1 MGDKTVEIGDFLF
14 EEKKYDFE
22 KLWNDIYYKNSY
34 KKYEDRALE
43 LMRLHYEFFR
53 IINDLKECEAVLRG
67 AKIVCTHGNHPI
79 YLDIYEDHGVYDKNT
94 PVMSCADCKT
104 GQNIYSFGACGNDKF
119 EPVYSDMI
127 PPPKELMKDNR
138 GNEHYK
144 CLPIILDG
152 VWGLGDENS
161 RSIFFYALARQYNL
175 VFGQEWEYDEKDL
188 KKALKKRK
196 NMKNK
201 EEYVKIWMS
210 NANVLCLYGG
220 IITVV
225 ENAEPELEV
234 ESDPEPKIEF
244 TDSTKRI
251 VRFPDIIKGRITFKN
266 ENTGEFVVD
275 TLNLAPNLTWFSFTQ
290 KGRTKDSDGYYRI
303 SVGPKV
309 LIPDYSDEG
318 KLWAEEFSD
327 TNEINIKVTAKLK
340 LKEQIIDK
348 EGKENDLELKCV
360 VIGIKAHTYN
370 IHPDTNDGHKHKI
383 FDYNKNIM
391 ATYDIE
397 NGLVQTGIAY
407 PNCYNAQN
415 NNVNDGPIVLNCN
428 DGSVIEFYG
437 YKKDLDFNPND
448 YRLVEIVVPKDIK
461 EDQDF

>member
-1 MGDKTVEIGDFLF
+1 M
-14 EEKKYDFE
+14 
-22 KLWNDIYYKNSY
+22 N
-34 KKYEDRALE
+34 
-43 LMRLHYEFFR
+43 
-53 IINDLKECEAVLRG
+53 
-67 AKIVCTHGNHPI
+67 
-79 YLDIYEDHGVYDKNT
+79 
-94 PVMSCADCKT
+94 
-104 GQNIYSFGACGNDKF
+104 
-119 EPVYSDMI
+119 

-266 ENTGEFVVD
+266 ENTG
-275 TLNLAPNLTWFSFTQ
+275 
-290 KGRTKDSDGYYRI
+290 
-303 SVGPKV
+303 
-309 LIPDYSDEG
+309 
-318 KLWAEEFSD
+318 
-327 TNEINIKVTAKLK
+327 
-340 LKEQIIDK
+340 
-348 EGKENDLELKCV
+348 
-360 VIGIKAHTYN
+360 
-370 IHPDTNDGHKHKI
+370 
-383 FDYNKNIM
+383 
-391 ATYDIE
+391 
-397 NGLVQTGIAY
+397 
-407 PNCYNAQN
+407 
-415 NNVNDGPIVLNCN
+415 
-428 DGSVIEFYG
+428 
-437 YKKDLDFNPND
+437 
-448 YRLVEIVVPKDIK
+448 
-461 EDQDF
+461 